1 MTRDKAIVAAI
12 DTCIKLDIL
21 TEFLT
26 KYYTEVSKM
35 LNWEY
40 DADAERR
47 VLREEGRQERQ
58 QEVVEELTKMI
69 DEGIPLDEALE
80 KIKSSSTAHN

>member
-1 MTRDKAIVAAI
+1 
-12 DTCIKLDIL
+12 
-21 TEFLT
+21 
-26 KYYTEVSKM
+26 M

-47 VLREEGRQERQ
+47 VLTEEAIEIGEQRGLQRGLLQGRQEAA
-58 QEVVEELTKMI
+58 EELTKMI

-80 KIKSSSTAHN
+80 KIKTASKPSQPS